1 MTVRHCD
8 RCEAPYSFSHWASDA
23 SKVVVRI
30 IFTCKLIAA
39 YLLLLY
45 SQATAGKADMHESHG
60 SRIEQ
65 QLEAAIFG
73 ARWML
78 APAYLV
84 LIGCLALL
92 TYKTFEEFIQLIL
105 NMRLFA
111 ETTTI
116 SQVLTIVDLILV
128 MNLVLMVLFVGYV
141 NFVSKIHPT
150 RKEDRPDWMDY
161 LDYSGLKIQLLGSI
175 IAVSSV
181 LILRMI
187 VELSVGGVVKSEQF
201 IWIAIFH
208 VIFLASVL
216 VIAIVNK
223 LKSTYEMHGRKKSV
237 VD

>member
-1 MTVRHCD
+1 
-8 RCEAPYSFSHWASDA
+8 
-23 SKVVVRI
+23 
-30 IFTCKLIAA
+30 
-39 YLLLLY
+39 
-45 SQATAGKADMHESHG
+45 
-60 SRIEQ
+60 
-65 QLEAAIFG
+65 
-73 ARWML
+73 ML